1 MQLSIII
8 LIIII
13 IIIIVIVITISTA
26 KMKNIIILMTGAVQL
41 QFMLKKQELVERW
54 IILVNNVAGEYFDL
68 FGWINL
74 VEIWI
79 IFVWMR

>member
-13 IIIIVIVITISTA
+13 IIIIVILITISTA
-26 KMKNIIILMTGAVQL
+26 KMKIIIILMTGAVQL

-54 IILVNNVAGEYFDL
+54 IILVNNVAGD
-68 FGWINL
+68 
-74 VEIWI
+74 
-79 IFVWMR
+79 